1 MREPCGA
8 GLPVVSRGSVVTVHL
23 RCFGLGQVGR
33 PGARGGSA
41 GCPGH
46 ADRDGRART
55 PRRPGRSSGQS
66 TCAGRPP
73 RGRPAASGHIAR
85 RSVRRASRAAVCAG
99 LPRVRAARPER
110 AGPPAGPGMAD
121 ITAPAAEK
129 PPLNRSDQVLRC
141 GNMNRPGGVP
151 GCAAASAAA
160 RPPAVSSLPRSEF
173 RGCAVR
179 IAIAQTDARLG
190 DVRSNLNEARQ
201 RIAEAAEDGAD
212 LVVFPELSLHGYAL
226 GSVAEDTSVAAG
238 DPRLAA
244 LSEAGPDVLVGVY
257 ERAGLRHHN
266 TSVYASG
273 GRVVHV
279 QRKLY
284 LPNYL
289 MWEERKHFYP
299 GQRLNAFDTSH
310 GRMASLICND
320 AWQPMLPW
328 LAAQDGA
335 EVLLVTANSAAVSDE
350 STVDNFSYWRE

>member
-1 MREPCGA
+1 MR
-8 GLPVVSRGSVVTVHL
+8 RG
-23 RCFGLGQVGR
+23 
-33 PGARGGSA
+33 P
-41 GCPGH
+41 
-46 ADRDGRART
+46 
-55 PRRPGRSSGQS
+55 
-66 TCAGRPP
+66 
-73 RGRPAASGHIAR
+73 
-85 RSVRRASRAAVCAG
+85 
-99 LPRVRAARPER
+99 
-110 AGPPAGPGMAD
+110 
-121 ITAPAAEK
+121 
-129 PPLNRSDQVLRC
+129 
-141 GNMNRPGGVP
+141 
-151 GCAAASAAA
+151 AAA

-190 DVRSNLNEARQ
+190 DVQSNLNEARQ

-226 GSVAEDTSVAAG
+226 GSVAEDTSVAVG

-244 LSEAGPDVLVGVY
+244 LSEAGPDVLVGIY

-266 TSVYASG
+266 TAVYLSG
-273 GRVVHV
+273 GRAVHV

-299 GQRLNAFDTSH
+299 GQRLNAFDTAH

-350 STVDNFSYWRE
+350 STVDNFSYWRELLRYTARMQQCWVVFVNRVGDEDGASFWGGSHVVDPGGAVVAEAPLWEPALVVADVDVHAARQRRRTVPLLQDPRFDLLAREIGRLHSAETG

>member
-1 MREPCGA
+1 M
-8 GLPVVSRGSVVTVHL
+8 
-23 RCFGLGQVGR
+23 
-33 PGARGGSA
+33 
-41 GCPGH
+41 
-46 ADRDGRART
+46 
-55 PRRPGRSSGQS
+55 
-66 TCAGRPP
+66 
-73 RGRPAASGHIAR
+73 
-85 RSVRRASRAAVCAG
+85 
-99 LPRVRAARPER
+99 
-110 AGPPAGPGMAD
+110 
-121 ITAPAAEK
+121 
-129 PPLNRSDQVLRC
+129 
-141 GNMNRPGGVP
+141 
-151 GCAAASAAA
+151 
-160 RPPAVSSLPRSEF
+160 
-173 RGCAVR
+173 R

-350 STVDNFSYWRE
+350 STVDNFSYWRELLRYTARMQQCWVVFVNRVGEENGASFWGGSHVVDPGGAVVAEAPLWEPALVVADVDVHAARQRRRAVPLLQDPRFDLLSREIGRLHAAETG